1 MALRFINN
9 TRQTKI
15 EGEFIYDTIN
25 YEYTLYLSPF
35 NSKTIKN
42 EIINYFGNR
51 QVNISKIDPNTG
63 EKTYDKSLCLGLD
76 KTFYKDKIKNAISAF
91 IKVSQKEIDNVASA
105 TIQIYNH
112 CNENEDIED
121 LEYAQVWV
129 NDVCRVSNISGNIGN
144 PVKGLFY
151 FIEQL
156 TIQNLGK
163 NNIKL
168 FVEKTPIENL
178 EILYEKY
185 VSLGFQRTEE
195 DEECEQVMINKN
207 RIIREEEMKENEE
220 IIKENEEISIKN
232 KTNNKK
238 RKIQFLEPIELT
250 PEWDNII
257 MTKHG
262 LVSEPFVIDL
272 SLNPELEQSTNRSN
286 PIIRSISEPL
296 KSSKKSYT
304 LKRTTSIGGYKQKVY
319 KSYKWKYNNKNK
331 SKKYRN

>member
-1 MALRFINN
+1 
-9 TRQTKI
+9 
-15 EGEFIYDTIN
+15 
-25 YEYTLYLSPF
+25 
-35 NSKTIKN
+35 
-42 EIINYFGNR
+42 
-51 QVNISKIDPNTG
+51 
-63 EKTYDKSLCLGLD
+63 
-76 KTFYKDKIKNAISAF
+76 
-91 IKVSQKEIDNVASA
+91 
-105 TIQIYNH
+105 
-112 CNENEDIED
+112 
-121 LEYAQVWV
+121 
-129 NDVCRVSNISGNIGN
+129 
-144 PVKGLFY
+144 
-151 FIEQL
+151 
-156 TIQNLGK
+156 
-163 NNIKL
+163 
-168 FVEKTPIENL
+168 
-178 EILYEKY
+178 
-185 VSLGFQRTEE
+185 
-195 DEECEQVMINKN
+195 MINKN